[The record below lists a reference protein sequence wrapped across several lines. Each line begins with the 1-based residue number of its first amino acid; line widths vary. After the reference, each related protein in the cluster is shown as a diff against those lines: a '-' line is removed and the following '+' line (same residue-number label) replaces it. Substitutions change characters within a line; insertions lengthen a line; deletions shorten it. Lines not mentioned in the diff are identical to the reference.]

1 MKQSIILNV
10 DSYKVSMDQMYPENT
25 TKVYSYIE
33 SRGGMYPE
41 TLFFGIQAF
50 IKEYLTQPI
59 TQEEID
65 RAEHFWGLHGEVF
78 NKDNWQYIL
87 DTHKGHL
94 PLVIKSVPEGSIVPV
109 GNVLVTVENT
119 DPNCYWL
126 TTWVETALLR
136 AIWYP
141 TTVAS
146 QGLSIK
152 RIIKKF
158 LDETGDSDTLQ
169 YKLIDFGARGVSS
182 NESAVLGG
190 MAHLVN
196 FSGTDTVAGVLG
208 AMEYYNGGMVGT
220 SVIASEHSVITSWG
234 RENEADSYRNVI
246 KKFNGKIIS
255 LVADSYDI
263 YNACRNI
270 FGKELKDDIINMHGF
285 LVIRPDSG
293 VPIDVICGYTMH
305 NDDPEHD
312 RGIIRIL
319 AEEFGTTTNSKGYKV
334 LNNVRILQGDGI
346 DGTVINNILEML
358 KAMGYS
364 ADNIIFGMGGQN
376 LQKVDRDTM
385 KFAMKCSSICVDG
398 EWRTVQKDPITDSG
412 KKSKAG
418 RVILYKTNGEYHSG
432 VEDWEAPALVTTY
445 LNGSLLNEISFDE
458 IRNNACI

>member
-65 RAEHFWGLHGEVF
+65 RTEHFWGLHGEVF

-87 DTHKGHL
+87 DNHNGYL

-109 GNVLVTVENT
+109 GNVLATVENT

-158 LDETGDSDTLQ
+158 LDETGDSDILQ
-169 YKLIDFGARGVSS
+169 YKLNDFGARGVSS
-182 NESAVLGG
+182 NESAMLGG

-220 SVIASEHSVITSWG
+220 SVIATEHSVITSWG

-293 VPIDVICGYTMH
+293 VPIDVICGTFFS
-305 NDDPEHD
+305 NDPECNK
-312 RGIIRIL
+312 GIIRIL

-346 DGTVINNILEML
+346 DGNVIHNILEML

-364 ADNIIFGMGGQN
+364 ADNILFGMGGQN

-418 RVILYKTNGEYHSG
+418 RVTLYKTNGKYHSG
-432 VEDWEAPALVTTY
+432 VEDWEESALITTY
-445 LNGSLLNEISFDE
+445 LNGALMNEISFDE